1 MYLKKYFNLLMV
13 NGETPIGFNAP
24 IPKNQKELTS
34 FLSKMPEID
43 DPSMFGLP
51 RNIDKIVQRTATEAV
66 IKNLKVLSLAH
77 SEGSALN
84 KEEELKLIAPV
95 LKLWTQTY
103 KQIKDAKFPTIKNAE
118 LMSENPIESFIFL

>member
-1 MYLKKYFNLLMV
+1 MI

-24 IPKNQKELTS
+24 IPKNQKELIS

-66 IKNLKVLSLAH
+66 IRNLKVLSLAY
-77 SEGSALN
+77 S
-84 KEEELKLIAPV
+84 
-95 LKLWTQTY
+95 
-103 KQIKDAKFPTIKNAE
+103 
-118 LMSENPIESFIFL
+118 